1 MKKIP
6 FSIYLL
12 VVLQLTA
19 LTTPLFAADWI
30 RRSADAFGERVRL
43 TISDKHKIYYEA
55 LPTKDVLYEI
65 TGPATMHIITRV
77 EISGENG
84 RGDYNYQWQMDKDEW
99 VQVTHYAKPSEN
111 ASLHGTSEISVSRRD
126 EIEVS
131 EGTHYY
137 RFNRPQSEQRRL
149 FFRVTSKRH
158 DPLKNADLTPLQ
170 PTIFGDIWQII
181 VREINYDYYVARSGE
196 EIVMDVVGP
205 TTIKVVSRLDYDAM
219 MMGEKSY
226 RIKVHEDEQLKNTYA
241 VTARPSSVA
250 YYENQ
255 KGHIPG
261 RGSSFFVSVPAGRHS
276 YRFEFVDGAQTSL
289 MRFYIPHA
297 DLDQRQ

>member
-6 FSIYLL
+6 LSICLL
-12 VVLQLTA
+12 VVLQLA
-19 LTTPLFAADWI
+19 AVTTPLFASDWV
-30 RRSADAFGERVRL
+30 RRSAVAFGERVRL

-55 LPTKDVLYEI
+55 LHTKDVLFEI

-77 EISGENG
+77 EISGQSG
-84 RGDYNYQWQMDKDEW
+84 RGDYTYKWQMDDEDW
-99 VQVTHYAKPSEN
+99 VQVTHYAKPSEQ
-111 ASLHGTSEISVSRRD
+111 ASLYGTSEISVSRRD
-126 EIEVS
+126 VVEVS

-137 RFNRPQSEQRRL
+137 RFHRPQSEKRRL
-149 FFRVTSKRH
+149 FFRITTRKQ
-158 DPLKNADLTPLQ
+158 DPLKHADLTPLQ
-170 PTIFGDIWQII
+170 PTEFGDIWQII

-196 EIVMDVVGP
+196 EIVLDVVGP

-261 RGSSFFVSVPAGRHS
+261 RGSSFFVSVPEGKHS
-276 YRFEFVDGAQTSL
+276 YRFEFVDGTQTSL
-289 MRFYIPHA
+289 MRFYIPHS